1 MRAPLCLLVDGA
13 DGEEEVLLVSSK
25 GEIEPELDTSL
36 AVLDTRVAG
45 RDGDDGGSGERVK

>member
-1 MRAPLCLLVDGA
+1 VRAPLCLLVDGV
-13 DGEEEVLLVSSK
+13 DDEEQVLLVSSK
-25 GEIEPELDTSL
+25 GEIERKLDASL

>member
-1 MRAPLCLLVDGA
+1 MRAPLCLLVDGV
-13 DGEEEVLLVSSK
+13 DDEEQVLLVSSK
-25 GEIEPELDTSL
+25 GEIERELDTSL